1 MQISDLDIQAREI
14 QRMRDL
20 MEEILARHTGQ
31 TIEQVRA
38 DVERDKI
45 FTAEQ
50 AKEYGIV
57 DEVITY
63 PQARQRAESGCRA
76 APRPL
81 ISAPTRCRRGS
92 VFRGARAYGVRIVSA
107 GRRCR
112 TGVSATVRGRV
123 ARGTSRRDR

>member
-14 QRMRDL
+14 QRMRLL

-31 TIEQVRA
+31 AIEQIRQ

-57 DEVITY
+57 DDVI
-63 PQARQRAESGCRA
+63 S
-76 APRPL
+76 
-81 ISAPTRCRRGS
+81 TRKL
-92 VFRGARAYGVRIVSA
+92 VN
-107 GRRCR
+107 
-112 TGVSATVRGRV
+112 
-123 ARGTSRRDR
+123 